1 MLRKIVFFAG
11 ILFFGE
17 LERKLSYKEFNNS
30 ANNRANNPKILAGMK
45 NEEKNEK
52 LNTETKPKK
61 KINKKSVIIY
71 TSIGVPIIAG
81 GIIAGV
87 LLGQNHFKV
96 DAYGGL
102 DATKLKED
110 YTEVYQDFQKGKKK
124 ISEYSDVEIANIA
137 LLKLN
142 DVDNFYALTDGTVIA
157 AGVTQNI
164 RSTYIKNQESY
175 FEESITESSFVKGAN
190 RFYQT
195 EDVDWH
201 KGKYINGTT
210 GDYSK
215 AALTEYT
222 KDDFEEEWGRT
233 LSRACIYIVNDKT
246 YLDGSTTDNG
256 DGTYTVD
263 VNLDP
268 KLSVLRYVKQMVMT
282 GGLSQKPVFHEVKLK
297 FVVDSDA
304 KLLKFETYE
313 IYDVHMVID
322 AKNSKGSLTQEYFY
336 SERTIP
342 GINEPTNYEK

>member
-1 MLRKIVFFAG
+1 M
-11 ILFFGE
+11 
-17 LERKLSYKEFNNS
+17 ERKLSYKEFNNS
-30 ANNRANNPKILAGMK
+30 ANIRANNPKILAGMK

-71 TSIGVPIIAG
+71 TSIGIPIIAG

-110 YTEVYQDFQKGKKK
+110 YTEVYQDFQIGKKK

-201 KGKYINGTT
+201 KGKYVNGTT

-304 KLLKFETYE
+304 KLLKFMTYE
-313 IYDVHMVID
+313 VYDVHMVID
-322 AKNSKGSLTQEYFY
+322 AKNSKGSITQEYFY